1 MRHLFAVIASLLI
14 AVPAFA
20 DEMGDDGLHKPA
32 WLRDT
37 FKDLQEDF
45 AEAEAEGKRVLIL
58 VEQRGCLYCRDMH
71 EKTFTDERV

>member
-20 DEMGDDGLHKPA
+20 VEMGDDGLHKPA

-45 AEAEAEGKRVLIL
+45 AEAEA
-58 VEQRGCLYCRDMH
+58 
-71 EKTFTDERV
+71 